1 LASSIDELYGDLWG
15 RSASG
20 LSEDVGRS
28 LSPRSAD
35 WLYEAFAGCGVG
47 PEDMVL
53 DAGSRDAGHAIEL
66 AKRFGCR
73 CVALDPVSL
82 HREYMQKAIAEAD
95 LSDRVTAVQGDIGAL
110 PFTDAS
116 VDAIWC
122 RDVLN
127 HVDLPRGLAECLRV
141 LKPGGSML
149 IYVTLATEQCEPR
162 EAARL
167 WEALAIIPA
176 NMERGYFERCARAAG
191 FEITMAD
198 RINSEWREHAI
209 ESGDRW
215 GELKALLQ
223 LARMRRREANLVER
237 HGRNAY
243 EAAYAGELWGIY
255 QLLGKLCPMVYRLQ
269 KQSS

>member
-1 LASSIDELYGDLWG
+1 LASSIDQLYGDLWG
-15 RSASG
+15 RSASR

-35 WLYEAFAGCGVG
+35 CLYDAFARCGVG
-47 PEDMVL
+47 PEHVVL

-73 CVALDPVSL
+73 SVALDPVSL
-82 HREYMQKAIAEAD
+82 HREYMKKAIAEAD
-95 LSDRVTAVQGDIGAL
+95 LGDRVTATQGAIEAL
-110 PFTDAS
+110 PFKDAS
-116 VDAIWC
+116 MDAIWC

-127 HVDLPRGLAECLRV
+127 HVDLPRGFAECVRV

-149 IYVTLATEQCEPR
+149 IYVTLATDRCEPR

-176 NMERGYFERCARAAG
+176 NMERGYFERCARSAG
-191 FEITMAD
+191 FEIAMVD
-198 RINSEWREHAI
+198 RIDSEWREHAI
-209 ESGDRW
+209 ESGDQW

-223 LARMRRREANLVER
+223 IARMRRREQELVER

-269 KQSS
+269 KG